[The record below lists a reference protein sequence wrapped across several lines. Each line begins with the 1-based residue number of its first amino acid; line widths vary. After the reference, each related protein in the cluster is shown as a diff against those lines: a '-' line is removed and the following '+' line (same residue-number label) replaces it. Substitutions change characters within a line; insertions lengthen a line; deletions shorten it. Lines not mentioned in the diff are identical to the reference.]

1 MDSESKAEVK
11 EPGMAPSSAA
21 PSKKMTPEDFK
32 KLTSA
37 QQAKILRKSN
47 PEALAKIDKEI
58 EERTAKFRKVMQF
71 FTYLI
76 CAVLI
81 YIFFIRE

>member
-1 MDSESKAEVK
+1 MDSETKPEVK
-11 EPGMAPSSAA
+11 EPVSAA
-21 PSKKMTPEDFK
+21 SSTAASKKMTPEDFK

-58 EERTAKFRKVMQF
+58 EERTAKFRKIMQF
-71 FTYLI
+71 LTYII
-76 CAVLI
+76 CGVFI
-81 YIFFIRE
+81 YVFFIR